1 MKYIELKPA
10 ELVVKSPAVPSAA
23 SCPDGLPAWL
33 CAAQSA
39 NKALL
44 QFNTNTV
51 LLRHLFIYVKVIQT
65 TTQVLCAVLSVDVCF
80 CCDALLPVQLCSVR
94 SETSSGLISC
104 KQYNKHEC

>member
-65 TTQVLCAVLSVDVCF
+65 TTQVLCAVCCVDLCV
-80 CCDALLPVQLCSVR
+80 CCDVLLPVQLCSVR
-94 SETSSGLISC
+94 SVNNTT
-104 KQYNKHEC
+104 